1 MYAECMG
8 ILRLALA
15 QINPVVGDL
24 EGNVELIRDLI
35 DKVDHCDLAVFGEMS
50 LTGYPL
56 EDLVLKPGFIADNK
70 TALNDLA
77 SISGNCALVVG
88 FADSDGENVYNSIA
102 ICYQGEILGSYR
114 KQNLPNVEVFDE
126 VRNFSSGSDPLT
138 LFSIGGLNIGFA
150 ICEDLWVPN
159 GPVESLVDGGAQLI
173 VAINGSPFHQGKQQE
188 RETLV
193 NEISKKSNIPIA
205 YVNLVGGQDEL
216 VFDGGSFIT
225 DSVGEVILR
234 SSRFYESTLV
244 ADLSIENKTTENLL
258 PIIDISSTRE
268 HEGRIEP
275 YIAPLLEIHEELY
288 LALVTATRDY
298 VLKSGFSQVCLGL
311 SGGIDSALVAVIA
324 SDALGPN
331 NVTAVMMPSRYSST
345 DSLTDAE
352 QLIENLGIAS
362 IKFPIKDI
370 HSTFSEEWALNLN
383 QDLFGVTDENLQ
395 SRIRGVLLMAFANA
409 NGWLVLTTGNKSE
422 AAVGYSTLYGDTAG
436 AYAVIKDVYKTGV
449 YDLARWR
456 NDSEGSEIIPKS
468 ILEKPP
474 SAELRPDQ
482 RDDQSLPSYEILD
495 PLLKSYIEGDKT
507 RAELVKDGFDTK
519 MVDEIVQLVDTSE
532 YKRRQNPPGVR
543 VTQKG
548 FGRDRRLPLVNRYEG

>member
-1 MYAECMG
+1 MET
-8 ILRLALA
+8 LRLAIA

-35 DKVDHCDLAVFGEMS
+35 EKVEHCDLAVFGEMS

-56 EDLVLKPGFIADNK
+56 EDLLLKPGFIADNK
-70 TALNDLA
+70 NALNDLA
-77 SISGNCALVVG
+77 SMSGDCALVVG

-102 ICYQGEILGSYR
+102 ICHRGEIVGSYR

-126 VRNFSSGSDPLT
+126 VRNFSSGSEPLN
-138 LFSIGGLNIGFA
+138 LFFIGGVKIGFV
-150 ICEDLWVPN
+150 ICEDLWVPD
-159 GPVESLVDGGAQLI
+159 GPVRGLVDGGAQLI
-173 VAINGSPFHQGKQQE
+173 IAVNGSPFHQGKQQE
-188 RETLV
+188 RESLV
-193 NEISKKSNIPIA
+193 NEISQKSNLPIA

-225 DSVGEVILR
+225 DSAGEVILR
-234 SSRFYESTLV
+234 SSRFYESTII
-244 ADLSIENKTTENLL
+244 ADLSIEKNKTTESHL
-258 PIIDISSTRE
+258 PVTEVSSTRN
-268 HEGRIEP
+268 HEGRIDP
-275 YIAPLLEIHEELY
+275 SIAPTLKIYEELY
-288 LALVTATRDY
+288 LALMTATRDY
-298 VLKSGFSQVCLGL
+298 VLKSGFHQVCLGL
-311 SGGIDSALVAVIA
+311 SGGIDSALVAAIA

-331 NVTAVMMPSRYSST
+331 NVTAVMMPSRYSS
-345 DSLTDAE
+345 DHSLTDAE

-362 IKFPIKDI
+362 INFPIKEI
-370 HSTFSEEWALNLN
+370 HSTFSEQWALNLN
-383 QDLFGVTDENLQ
+383 EEIIGVTDENLQ
-395 SRIRGVLLMAFANA
+395 ARIRGVLLMAFANA

-449 YDLARWR
+449 YGLARWR
-456 NDSEGSEIIPKS
+456 NESVGNEIIPHS
-468 ILEKPP
+468 IIDKPP

-495 PLLKSYIEGDKT
+495 PLLKSYIEGDRT
-507 RAELVKDGFDTK
+507 RAELVEDGFDPK
-519 MVDEIVQLVDTSE
+519 IVDEIVQLVDTSE

-548 FGRDRRLPLVNRYEG
+548 FGRDRRLPLVNKYKG

>member
-1 MYAECMG
+1 MG
-8 ILRLALA
+8 MLRLALA
-15 QINPVVGDL
+15 QVNPVVGDL

-35 DKVDHCDLAVFGEMS
+35 DKHCDLAVFGEMS

-70 TALNDLA
+70 NALNDLA

-102 ICYQGEILGSYR
+102 VCHKGEILGSYR
-114 KQNLPNVEVFDE
+114 KQNLPNIEVFDE
-126 VRNFSSGSDPLT
+126 VRNFSPGSDPLN
-138 LFSIGGLNIGFA
+138 LFSIGGVNIGFA

-159 GPVESLVDGGAQLI
+159 GPVEALVNGGAQLI

-216 VFDGGSFIT
+216 VFDGGSFII
-225 DSVGEVILR
+225 DSAGEVILR

-258 PIIDISSTRE
+258 PIIDVSSIRN

-275 YIAPLLEIHEELY
+275 YIAPPLEIHEELY

-298 VLKSGFSQVCLGL
+298 VLKSGFRQVCLGL
-311 SGGIDSALVAVIA
+311 SGGIDSALVAAIA

-331 NVTAVMMPSRYSST
+331 NVTAVMMPSRYSSSH
-345 DSLTDAE
+345 SLTDAE

-362 IKFPIKDI
+362 INFPIKDI

-383 QDLFGVTDENLQ
+383 QELSGVTDENLQ
-395 SRIRGVLLMAFANA
+395 SRIRGVLLMAFANT
-409 NGWLVLTTGNKSE
+409 NDWLVLTTGNKSE

-456 NDSEGSEIIPKS
+456 NDSEASEIIPNS

-507 RAELVKDGFDTK
+507 RAELVKDGFDSK

>member
-1 MYAECMG
+1 MG
-8 ILRLALA
+8 MLRLALA

-35 DKVDHCDLAVFGEMS
+35 DKVEHYDLAVFGEMS

-70 TALNDLA
+70 NALNDLA

-102 ICYQGEILGSYR
+102 VCHKGEILGSYR
-114 KQNLPNVEVFDE
+114 KQNLPNIEVFDE
-126 VRNFSSGSDPLT
+126 VRNFSPGSDPLN
-138 LFSIGGLNIGFA
+138 LFSIGGVNIGFA

-159 GPVESLVDGGAQLI
+159 GPVEALVNGGAQLI

-193 NEISKKSNIPIA
+193 NEISKKNNIPIA

-216 VFDGGSFIT
+216 VFDGGSFII
-225 DSVGEVILR
+225 DSAGEVILR

-244 ADLSIENKTTENLL
+244 ADLSIDNKTTENLL
-258 PIIDISSTRE
+258 PIIDVSSIRN

-275 YIAPLLEIHEELY
+275 YIAPPLEIHEELY

-298 VLKSGFSQVCLGL
+298 VLKSGFQQVCLGL
-311 SGGIDSALVAVIA
+311 SGGIDSALVAAIA

-331 NVTAVMMPSRYSST
+331 NVTAVMMPSRYSSSH
-345 DSLTDAE
+345 SLTDAE

-362 IKFPIKDI
+362 INFPIKDI

-383 QDLFGVTDENLQ
+383 QELSGVTDENLQ
-395 SRIRGVLLMAFANA
+395 SRIRGVLLMAFANT
-409 NGWLVLTTGNKSE
+409 NDWLVLTTGNKSE

-456 NDSEGSEIIPKS
+456 NDSEGSEIIPNS

-507 RAELVKDGFDTK
+507 RAELVKDGFDSK